1 MHSGLNAPAKCSM
14 PNRPGSQLCR
24 PAIEPPFG
32 FTVDDEDD
40 DDAAAAVAAGAA
52 IALWFIII

>member
-1 MHSGLNAPAKCSM
+1 M

-32 FTVDDEDD
+32 FAADDEDD
-40 DDAAAAVAAGAA
+40 DDTGAGAVVVVAIAVGTA
-52 IALWFIII
+52 IALWFII

>member
-1 MHSGLNAPAKCSM
+1 M

-32 FTVDDEDD
+32 FVAIAGTCLDDADAGD
-40 DDAAAAVAAGAA
+40 GIAAAATAAGAA
-52 IALWFIII
+52 IALWFII